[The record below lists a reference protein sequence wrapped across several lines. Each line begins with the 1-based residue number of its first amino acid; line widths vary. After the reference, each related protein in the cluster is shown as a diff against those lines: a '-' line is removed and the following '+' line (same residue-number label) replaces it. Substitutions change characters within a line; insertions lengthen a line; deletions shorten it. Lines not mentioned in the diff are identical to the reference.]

1 MKALRS
7 VKNRRSVRNLFRRL
21 RDEKGRALALARS
34 FDKRFIDNIYR
45 GGLREGAEWISAV

>member
-1 MKALRS
+1 VKVLRS

-34 FDKRFIDNIYR
+34 FDKRFVDNIYR
-45 GGLREGAEWISAV
+45 GGLREDAE